1 MSLWGAIQTPYMTPA
16 GQQLSTVATATTL
29 PLMAQANATTPY
41 YQSIYP
47 TAPTLQPASILPLGA
62 MENGAVPRYQL
73 VATAGNPV
81 NSKSGILP
89 LTTAQ
94 NQNKSYFT
102 T

>member
-16 GQQLSTVATATTL
+16 GQQLSTVATATAL

-41 YQSIYP
+41 YQSIYTP
-47 TAPTLQPASILPLGA
+47 PPALQPASILPLGGC
-62 MENGAVPRYQL
+62 ENGDIARYNP
-73 VATAGNPV
+73 AAGAGNPV
-81 NSKSGILP
+81 DSKSGILP

-94 NQNKSYFT
+94 NKNKSYFT